1 MSAAA
6 TKDDRADG
14 DAGRVLPSGIYGGAL
29 SCRRSKPGIWGR
41 SFDARFLGDFWSPA
55 IALPVNALSGWL
67 ACHAFPPH
75 ATLRS
80 ERDVGEDG
88 VLRESRH
95 RVRIGLDRRSRRDS
109 EEPSLRINGA
119 QTSFGIRSDPGNIVA
134 DGPDFPAFGSEFVG
148 RNHHCEIGFAARAW
162 KSRRNVRLLAVR
174 IFDPDDEH
182 VLSHPAFVPRHV
194 RGDAEGKT
202 FLAEQC
208 IASITGT
215 VRPDFTALRKVDDV
229 LFVITRPGDI
239 SLSRLQ
245 GRAETVQA
253 RDYAL
258 VVFIDFFEHGRA
270 NARHDA
276 HAGHHV
282 WRVRKLYPNLRHS
295 RCDRAHAER
304 QHIHRPAIH

>member
-14 DAGRVLPSGIYGGAL
+14 DAGRVLPSGIYRRAL
-29 SCRRSKPGIWGR
+29 FRWSCKAGIRVRGFR
-41 SFDARFLGDFWSPA
+41 ASFLGDFGSPA

-67 ACHAFPPH
+67 TCHAFPPH

-162 KSRRNVRLLAVR
+162 KSRSNVRLLAVR
-174 IFDPDDEH
+174 IFDSDDEH
-182 VLSHPAFVPRHV
+182 VLGHPAFVPRHV

-208 IASITGT
+208 IAPITGT
-215 VRPDFTALRKVDDV
+215 VRPDFAALRKMDNVF
-229 LFVITRPGDI
+229 FVVTRPGDVF
-239 SLSRLQ
+239 LSRRQ
-245 GRAETVQA
+245 GCAETVQA
-253 RDYAL
+253 WNDAL
-258 VVFIDFFEHGRA
+258 
-270 NARHDA
+270 
-276 HAGHHV
+276 
-282 WRVRKLYPNLRHS
+282 
-295 RCDRAHAER
+295 
-304 QHIHRPAIH
+304 